1 MAFTEQEAI
10 ASFRMLVCIAHAD
23 GKIHEEERN
32 SLEWALRGIELP
44 KGVTLENLLYEETN
58 VDAQLK
64 LIKNPEAQEACY
76 TSAYAM
82 AHADGDCSTEEKKI
96 IDHIKAT
103 YNLPD
108 EKTSV
113 VGRLFSE
120 AKDTVLPSNIKP
132 ISDPKKRA
140 DEIKEDTFKYSI
152 LSGVMGSFPVPG
164 LSIVLDLAV
173 IGVQVKLVR
182 DIGQYYGHQIDKP
195 AAKSLLLGAGVGAGA
210 RIAVTNIAK
219 FVPIFGSAV
228 GAAASFASTYAV
240 GKMAVAYFENGCKA
254 DMDTLKKA
262 FKDAQKE
269 GGEQYKKNKDV
280 VASKQK
286 EQKATLE
293 KLSNDRKAGKI
304 SEAEFERKLI
314 ELK

>member
-23 GKIHEEERN
+23 GKIHEEERA
-32 SLEWALRGIELP
+32 SLEWALRSIELP
-44 KGVTLENLLYEETN
+44 KGVTLENLLNEETN

-64 LIKNPEAQEACY
+64 LIKGPEAQEACY

-82 AHADGDCSTEEKKI
+82 AHADGHCSPEEKKI

-103 YNLPD
+103 YRLPD
-108 EKTSV
+108 EKTSL

-132 ISDPKKRA
+132 ISDPTRRA
-140 DEIKEDTFKYSI
+140 AEIKEDTLKYSI
-152 LSGVMGSFPVPG
+152 LSGVMGAFPVPG

-173 IGVQVKLVR
+173 VGIQIKLVR
-182 DIGQYYGHQIDKP
+182 DIGQYYGHQIDKA

-219 FVPIFGSAV
+219 FVPVFGSAV
-228 GAAASFASTYAV
+228 GAAASFGSTYAV
-240 GKMAVAYFENGCKA
+240 GKMAVSYFENGCKA
-254 DMDTLKKA
+254 DMETLKKA
-262 FKDAQKE
+262 FKEAQKE
-269 GGEQYKKNKDV
+269 GSEQYKKNKDV

-286 EQKATLE
+286 EQKAMLE
-293 KLSNDRKAGKI
+293 KLSSDRKAGKI
-304 SEAEFERKLI
+304 TPEEFERKLT